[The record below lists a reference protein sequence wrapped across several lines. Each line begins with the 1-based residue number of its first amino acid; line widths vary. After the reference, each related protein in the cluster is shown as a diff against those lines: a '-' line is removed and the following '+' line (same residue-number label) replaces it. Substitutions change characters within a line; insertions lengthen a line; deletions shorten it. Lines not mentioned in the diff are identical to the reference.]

1 MASQTCSRAVCASA
15 AMKMTGMGTRKHV
28 FERRA
33 GLSLALEIKSTKAS
47 LGLRALTSAID

>member
-1 MASQTCSRAVCASA
+1 
-15 AMKMTGMGTRKHV
+15 MKMTGMGTRKHV